1 MISRRFLTA
10 TRSALV
16 LTVAL
21 FGLAACGSF
30 GGDRDARRNGGPD
43 YLLGEAERQMELG
56 AYQRAIEFYQ
66 ALEVRHPFAEETR
79 TGQLGLMY
87 AYYKSGKEE
96 EATDAASKFI
106 RENPRHPRVDYAY
119 YMRGLAW
126 YPQGLGPVERLFR
139 VDAASRP
146 PENARRSFSGFAD
159 FLQRYP
165 DSEWAAD
172 ARQRM
177 IFLRN
182 LLAEYEIN
190 VARFYLERKGYVAA
204 LNRAQKVVTEFQGTP
219 SVNDALALMAEAYRR
234 LDKPDLAQD
243 AERVL
248 RENQ

>member
-1 MISRRFLTA
+1 MTASRFTTA
-10 TRSALV
+10 ARAAL
-16 LTVAL
+16 LFVAL
-21 FGLAACGSF
+21 LGLAACGSL

-56 AYQRAIEFYQ
+56 AYQQAIDYYQ
-66 ALEVRHPFAEETR
+66 ALEIRHPFAEQTR

-96 EATDAASKFI
+96 EATEAASKFI

-126 YPQGLGPVERLFR
+126 YPQGMGPLERLFR
-139 VDAASRP
+139 VDEAERPQENASR
-146 PENARRSFSGFAD
+146 AFAGFAD

-177 IFLRN
+177 IYLRN
-182 LLAEYEIN
+182 LLARYELQ
-190 VARFYLERKGYVAA
+190 VARFYLDRKAYVAA
-204 LNRAQKVVTEFQGTP
+204 LNRAQKVVTDFQGTT
-219 SVNDALALMAEAYRR
+219 SVNDALAMMAEAYRR
-234 LDKPDLAQD
+234 LDKPDLAKD
-243 AERVL
+243 VERVL